1 MKYLKSYKIFENR
14 SDSDEEVKATIDDIL
29 LDLKDEGFDCHCN
42 TGYFLNHCPR
52 KRGETGFSVELRIYK
67 ESVDK
72 IDEFEFWNG
81 IEDAM
86 NRIYSYISGISDK
99 VKLYYINC
107 VLTTQPLRVHQEE
120 VLLPLEKD
128 TLKSAFPEYYQKWSD
143 GFTIYFEFFD
153 KKVIHL

>member
-1 MKYLKSYKIFENR
+1 MKYLKSYKIFESR

-42 TGYFLNHCPR
+42 TGW
-52 KRGETGFSVELRIYK
+52 GETGFSVELRIYK

-99 VKLYYINC
+99 VKLYYIRE
-107 VLTTQPLRVHQEE
+107 VAHREEE

>member
-42 TGYFLNHCPR
+42 TGW
-52 KRGETGFSVELRIYK
+52 GETGFSVELRIYK

-99 VKLYYINC
+99 VKLYYIRE
-107 VLTTQPLRVHQEE
+107 VAHREEE